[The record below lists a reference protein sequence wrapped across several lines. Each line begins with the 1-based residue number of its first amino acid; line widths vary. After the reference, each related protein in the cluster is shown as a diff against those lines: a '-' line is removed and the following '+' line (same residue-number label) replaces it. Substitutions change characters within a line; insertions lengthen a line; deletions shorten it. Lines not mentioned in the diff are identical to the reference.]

1 MIEIHEGV
9 FSVEDVSLKFLKTK
23 FSDSK
28 RKNYHIIPS
37 LVKVF

>member
-9 FSVEDVSLKFLKTK
+9 FSEDVSLKFLKTK